1 MIVLVA
7 CIGLLAN
14 NVMLCGPRGHIYE
27 RGHQVQM
34 PYHDLASYQR
44 FMFRLY
50 GYNPCGAARY
60 ETNRV
65 DYDAGHKEECSK

>member
-14 NVMLCGPRGHIYE
+14 NVSLCGPSGHIYE
-27 RGHQVQM
+27 HGHRVKM
-34 PYHDLASYQR
+34 PYHDMASWAA
-44 FMFRLY
+44 FMYRLY

-60 ETNRV
+60 DTNRR
-65 DYDAGHKEECSK
+65 DYDAGRKEECSK